1 MRASMFN
8 ELVVERTHFLFTIG
22 VCVKCNA
29 MRYGSVLRLTDRW
42 WCQTETVSLVTLRVT
57 IQFEPHLL

>member
-29 MRYGSVLRLTDRW
+29 MRYGSDLRLTDRW
-42 WCQTETVSLVTLRVT
+42 WCHTETVSLVTLRGT
-57 IQFEPHLL
+57 IQFEPLLL